1 MARMKRATDE
11 EVLGDGES
19 KIRVI
24 RDIRGQSAFGPV
36 DVATKSQWVAFHKL
50 FRYLPAIDWLYR
62 SATRP
67 AIFAGSRDRSL
78 QQSLWFL
85 HDRVDH
91 FPGDCFQWNLD
102 STLPA
107 TVELSCGPSD
117 VYVDEPTCWWTLGD
131 WSTKIWRSIITI
143 AFDVDG
149 AFESKV
155 ASF

>member
-1 MARMKRATDE
+1 MPGFLTTVLCLCMRCLLRAFQ
-11 EVLGDGES
+11 
-19 KIRVI
+19 
-24 RDIRGQSAFGPV
+24 RGQSSFGLV
-36 DVATKSQWVAFHKL
+36 DLASKSRCVAFQEL

-78 QQSLWFL
+78 QQSLWLL

-91 FPGDCFQWNLD
+91 FPSDCFQWNLD

-117 VYVDEPTCWWTLGD
+117 VDVDEPAIWWTLRD
-131 WSTKIWRSIITI
+131 WATKIWRTIITI
-143 AFDVDG
+143 AFYVDR
-149 AFESKV
+149 AFENQT
-155 ASF
+155 ACF